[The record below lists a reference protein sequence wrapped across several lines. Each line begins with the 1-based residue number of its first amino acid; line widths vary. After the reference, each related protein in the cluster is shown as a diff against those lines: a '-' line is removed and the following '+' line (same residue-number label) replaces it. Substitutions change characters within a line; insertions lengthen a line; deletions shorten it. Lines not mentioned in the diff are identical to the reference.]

1 MTYQSNRLKY
11 LFLFAICVL
20 LLFSCIFSSLK
31 PAAAESLLGMG
42 KLEGYVMDAAS
53 SDPLKNTVITVMERT
68 VKSDSTGHFSIAG
81 LLPGRVIIDAK
92 LKDYDNFL
100 TTITIEKGDNS
111 YNIKLK
117 PNKGQISKNVAKTP
131 SENLARL
138 KKSMEKSTATAAV
151 PSNSSSAQKSAL
163 AAAGKSTETTLSS
176 LPPVTAPASTVQR
189 TFIPRQQTLL
199 NSKLSIGVSGIVLD
213 SMTNTPISRAKV
225 FIDGNTYFTDVNG
238 EFTSR
243 PVEKSQIFVRSEATN
258 HTAYESNVNL
268 TSGNNKLKILLIP
281 EEPNL
286 ISQGGI
292 NKNSIVEYT
301 RFNQSYAKV
310 FGYIKNTKNRQP
322 IADATVVIGT
332 QTTKTNKDG
341 YYNIE
346 GLPLGFVNISV
357 LSNKYGIYKGKL
369 NIVNVNNKYDIA
381 LTEEERRGT
390 LIGIV
395 NEKETGTPIYG
406 AKIQVADKI
415 VVSDKFGSF
424 TINDLPFDYYNIIV
438 EQGGYQR
445 VERAISINE
454 EKVNINISLA
464 DDYTSDKTQKN

>member
-1 MTYQSNRLKY
+1 MTYQKRLKY
-11 LFLFAICVL
+11 LFTFAIFIL
-20 LLFSCIFSSLK
+20 LLFCSILSSSK
-31 PAAAESLLGMG
+31 PAGAESLLGTG
-42 KLEGYVMDAAS
+42 RLEGYVMDAAS

-68 VKSDSTGHFSIAG
+68 VKSDSSGHFAIAG
-81 LLPGRVIIDAK
+81 LLPGRIIIDAK

-117 PNKGQISKNVAKTP
+117 PNKGNIKPKTNKEQISPNIAKTP
-131 SENLARL
+131 I
-138 KKSMEKSTATAAV
+138 KKGL
-151 PSNSSSAQKSAL
+151 P
-163 AAAGKSTETTLSS
+163 TL
-176 LPPVTAPASTVQR
+176 PMP
-189 TFIPRQQTLL
+189 
-199 NSKLSIGVSGIVLD
+199 KLTIGVSGIVLD
-213 SMTNTPISRAKV
+213 SITNTPISRAKV

-424 TINDLPFDYYNIIV
+424 TISDLPFDYYNIIV

-445 VERAISINE
+445 VERAISVNE

-464 DDYTSDKTQKN
+464 DDYTSGKTQKN